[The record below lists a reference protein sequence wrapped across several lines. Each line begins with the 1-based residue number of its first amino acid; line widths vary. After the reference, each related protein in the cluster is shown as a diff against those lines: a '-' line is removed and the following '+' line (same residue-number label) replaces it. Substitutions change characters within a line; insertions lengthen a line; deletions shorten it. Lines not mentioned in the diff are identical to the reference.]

1 MSPTALA
8 GALWIASAPYALA
21 AAMNRPFAVGGYE
34 GGGPPTGLTGWLLA
48 EQSELTRQMAAH
60 LHRMSADPQ
69 AFWGLVG
76 LGLLYGVFHAAG
88 PGHGKAV
95 IASYMMASD
104 RAVRRGALLAFLS
117 AALQGAVAIALV
129 GVAALVFNATAT
141 QMNVVADALARLS
154 YAGIAAIGVWLVWR
168 KGRALFA
175 AVRVFF
181 ARRAE
186 IADAALF
193 AGAVWRPGSPG
204 ISGDFRTETP
214 GENLRAE
221 DECGHAHAPD
231 PQTLGD
237 GFSWRS
243 ALTTV
248 AAAGSRP
255 CSGSILVLVFSLA
268 QGAFLAGIAAT
279 AAISLGT
286 AVTTGAL
293 AFAAVYAKTLSLRF
307 AAGENSRVN
316 LVARSFEFAA
326 AILVLVFGLSLWL
339 AANGAA

>member
-237 GFSWRS
+237 GRRR
-243 ALTTV
+243 
-248 AAAGSRP
+248 G
-255 CSGSILVLVFSLA
+255 
-268 QGAFLAGIAAT
+268 
-279 AAISLGT
+279 
-286 AVTTGAL
+286 
-293 AFAAVYAKTLSLRF
+293 FAAVFRFDSGARVLTRPRRVSRRHRRDGGDLAGNGSDDRRARLRRRLRENPVATFRRGRKF
-307 AAGENSRVN
+307 ARQSGRAQ
-316 LVARSFEFAA
+316 L
-326 AILVLVFGLSLWL
+326 
-339 AANGAA
+339 